1 VVQFDVRTEARRSL
15 GIALVNIANFALPF
29 LNYMI
34 AKSALGQACAL
45 VMASSPPMLGGCR
58 VRPQLRYKPIMGLL
72 GFGTLL
78 TVISWAAAWSS
89 FGWAAQY
96 AFFPLWLG
104 YIFFVNG
111 LSQVVFGTSLQ
122 TAMGRSF
129 IWLFMFSMPM
139 WWFFELMNSIVHN
152 WHYVFA
158 CPITPLH
165 YDIQAS
171 IDFSTVIPAV
181 LSTAFFLCLVM
192 TEHQAWFDKR
202 PFPAQGASTIE
213 FVAGCT
219 CFALLMLFPN
229 EGFPLVWIAP
239 LLVLDAFARVMRVP
253 NAISVLA
260 ARGNYLP
267 IAAVAAATLI
277 TGFFWECWNIYSS
290 PKWIYTIP
298 YVGFWKVFEMP
309 ILGYLGYPFFGWF
322 IFSYTA
328 TCLWLMGKRDLFRD
342 FFARA

>member
-1 VVQFDVRTEARRSL
+1 
-15 GIALVNIANFALPF
+15 
-29 LNYMI
+29 
-34 AKSALGQACAL
+34 
-45 VMASSPPMLGGCR
+45 
-58 VRPQLRYKPIMGLL
+58 MGLL

-78 TVISWAAAWSS
+78 TVISWIAAWSS
-89 FGWAAQY
+89 IGWAAQY

-111 LSQVVFGTSLQ
+111 LSQVVFGRSLL

-129 IWLFMFSMPM
+129 IWLFLFSIPM

-158 CPITPLH
+158 YPITALH
-165 YDIQAS
+165 YNIQAS

-192 TEHQAWFDKR
+192 TGHQASFDKR
-202 PFPAQGASTIE
+202 PFPGEGVAALE
-213 FVAGCT
+213 FGAGCT

-239 LLVLDAFARVMRVP
+239 LLVLDAVARVTHVP
-253 NAISVLA
+253 NVISALA

-267 IAAVAAATLI
+267 IVAVAAATLI
-277 TGFFWECWNIYSS
+277 TGFFWECWNFYSS
-290 PKWIYTIP
+290 PKWVYTIP

-309 ILGYLGYPFFGWF
+309 ILGYLGYPFFGLI

-328 TCLWLMGKRDLFRD
+328 ICLWLMRKRDLVHD
-342 FFARA
+342 FFACA